1 MTQLTGRRAPL
12 RPGPRHAAARRRRRS
27 PEAAACV
34 LGGAL
39 AAGLGLGFLAV
50 LVIVLW
56 ISSPYPDSGPGG
68 ALHLAAGL
76 WLLAHGTELVRYD
89 TLSGVPAPVGVTPLL
104 LIVLPALLMRRA
116 GRLGSASG
124 DAGAEAEGTG
134 AHAGGGNGG
143 GHGGGPGGGLPAS
156 AVFSA
161 VLCGY
166 LCVGSFATVYAA
178 DGPMPADPLSAA
190 WHVPLVAVLAA
201 GAGVWAAKGRPFG
214 PLPPRVPAAVRR
226 AVARPRYA
234 VALRA
239 GAAGTLALTAG
250 GALLVGL
257 SLAWHGPEV
266 EDGFLALT
274 DVWSGRFAVLLLTL
288 ALLPNAMVWGAA
300 YALGPGFSLGGGV
313 SATPLGFAGS
323 PALPDFPL
331 LAALPPQGPG
341 TLLTCATA
349 VVPVAA
355 GLVVGWFAVRRP
367 REVSYGET
375 ALTAALGAL
384 ACGLAAAGLAAASG
398 GPLGSGELAH
408 FGPVWWATGAA
419 AFAWTLLPA
428 VPLAISV
435 HAWRMRP
442 VRRAE
447 PEEDDA
453 WHANGVR
460 EIRWET
466 LRQAAGTLVPDLPRD
481 PARPVSPAES
491 ARLAAAD
498 APTSADAPTGVDA
511 SPADGTRAGVDAPA
525 ADAQTADGNPAYGTP
540 ADATPV
546 GVGTPAPPALLPSPA
561 PSPPPGPTPAA
572 APAAAPAPDR
582 DPGTAKRPRP
592 VTLVAGLQPD
602 LARLAVPVRG
612 TAAAATPQADA
623 VPSVAG
629 ARVLARRRPPA

>member
-1 MTQLTGRRAPL
+1 MTQVTERGTPL

-104 LIVLPALLMRRA
+104 LIGLPALLMRRA

-124 DAGAEAEGTG
+124 DARADAGNEADASADADGGAGSG
-134 AHAGGGNGG
+134 AGGVGGSGGEGG
-143 GHGGGPGGGLPAS
+143 GGAPPDGGLPAS

-166 LCVGSFATVYAA
+166 LAVGSLATVYAA
-178 DGPMPADPLSAA
+178 AGPMPANPLSAA

-201 GAGVWAAKGRPFG
+201 GAGVWAARGHPVG
-214 PLPPRVPAAVRR
+214 PLPRRVPAAVRR

-239 GAAGTLALTAG
+239 GAAGALVLVGG
-250 GALLVGL
+250 GALLVGF
-257 SLAWHGPEV
+257 SLGWHGRAV

-274 DVWSGRFAVLLLTL
+274 SVWSGRFAVLLLAL

-300 YALGPGFSLGGGV
+300 YSLGPGFSLGSGV

-341 TLLTCATA
+341 TPLTCATA

-384 ACGLAAAGLAAASG
+384 VCGLVMAGLAAASG
-398 GPLGSGELAH
+398 GPLGSGELAR

-419 AFAWTLLPA
+419 ACCWALLSA
-428 VPLAISV
+428 VPLAVSV

-447 PEEDDA
+447 PAEDDA
-453 WHANGVR
+453 WHAAGVR
-460 EIRWET
+460 EIRWEA
-466 LRQAAGTLVPDLPRD
+466 LRRAADALVPDLPQD
-481 PARPVSPAES
+481 PAARP
-491 ARLAAAD
+491 
-498 APTSADAPTGVDA
+498 G
-511 SPADGTRAGVDAPA
+511 APA
-525 ADAQTADGNPAYGTP
+525 ADDRSA
-540 ADATPV
+540 
-546 GVGTPAPPALLPSPA
+546 
-561 PSPPPGPTPAA
+561 AA
-572 APAAAPAPDR
+572 APAVGGTPPPPPSAPVPAPTPAPAPEPASAPGSATAPDR
-582 DPGTAKRPRP
+582 GDGAAKRPRP
-592 VTLVAGLQPD
+592 FTLVTGLHLD
-602 LARLAVPVRG
+602 LDQFPSPVRQV
-612 TAAAATPQADA
+612 AAAPALREHP
-623 VPSVAG
+623 VPPVAG
-629 ARVLARRRPPA
+629 ARVLPRRRPPA

>member
-1 MTQLTGRRAPL
+1 MTQATGRRAPL

-124 DAGAEAEGTG
+124 DARADTGGGEGGDGGTG
-134 AHAGGGNGG
+134 GGE
-143 GHGGGPGGGLPAS
+143 PDGGLPAS

-166 LCVGSFATVYAA
+166 LTVGSLATVYAA
-178 DGPMPADPLSAA
+178 GGPMPADPLSAA

-201 GAGVWAAKGRPFG
+201 GAGVWAAKGRPLG
-214 PLPPRVPAAVRR
+214 PLPPRFPAVLRR

-239 GAAGTLALTAG
+239 GAAGALVLAGG

-274 DVWSGRFAVLLLTL
+274 GVWSGRFAVLLLAL

-300 YALGPGFSLGGGV
+300 YALGPGFSLGGGA

-323 PALPDFPL
+323 PALPEFPL

-341 TLLTCATA
+341 TPLTCATA

-367 REVSYGET
+367 REVPYGET

-384 ACGLAAAGLAAASG
+384 VCGLVMAGLAAASS

-419 AFAWTLLPA
+419 AFVWMLLPA
-428 VPLAISV
+428 VPLAVSV

-442 VRRAE
+442 VRGAA
-447 PEEDDA
+447 PAEDDA
-453 WHANGVR
+453 WHASGVR
-460 EIRWET
+460 EIRWEA
-466 LRQAAGTLVPDLPRD
+466 LRQAAGTLVPALP
-481 PARPVSPAES
+481 PAGA
-491 ARLAAAD
+491 
-498 APTSADAPTGVDA
+498 
-511 SPADGTRAGVDAPA
+511 
-525 ADAQTADGNPAYGTP
+525 
-540 ADATPV
+540 PV
-546 GVGTPAPPALLPSPA
+546 G
-561 PSPPPGPTPAA
+561 
-572 APAAAPAPDR
+572 APAAAAEAPTAAR
-582 DPGTAKRPRP
+582 DPGAGPSTSVPPSAPGCAPTPARPPGTAERPRP
-592 VTLVAGLQPD
+592 FTLVTGLHLD
-602 LARLAVPVRG
+602 LARFAPPVRQD
-612 TAAAATPQADA
+612 AAAATPKEHP
-623 VPSVAG
+623 VPDVAG
-629 ARVLARRRPPA
+629 ARVLARRKPPA